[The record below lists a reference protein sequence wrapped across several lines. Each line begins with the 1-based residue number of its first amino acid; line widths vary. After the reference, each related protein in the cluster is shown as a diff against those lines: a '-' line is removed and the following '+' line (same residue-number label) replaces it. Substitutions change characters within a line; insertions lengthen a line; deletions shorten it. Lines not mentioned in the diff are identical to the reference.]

1 VRYPGAPASSTAGVE
16 IPAETRR
23 IGNRLSF
30 PIANVP
36 FSWHACAM
44 NAIIEPD
51 KQNRIVLTRE
61 IRNAAGF
68 QPGEPLQITASPG
81 RIVLE
86 VKPESSGKIIK
97 KGGLKVWTGKVPP
110 IPLDEAVN
118 MSRHYSR

>member
-1 VRYPGAPASSTAGVE
+1 
-16 IPAETRR
+16 
-23 IGNRLSF
+23 
-30 PIANVP
+30 
-36 FSWHACAM
+36 M

-68 QPGEPLQITASPG
+68 QSGEPMKLTASPG